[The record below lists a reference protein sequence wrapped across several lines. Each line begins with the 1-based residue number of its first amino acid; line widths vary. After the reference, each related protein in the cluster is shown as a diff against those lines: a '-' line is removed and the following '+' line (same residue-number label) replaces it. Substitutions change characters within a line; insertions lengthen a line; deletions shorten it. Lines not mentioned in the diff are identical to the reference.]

1 MGIRFYCPN
10 GHKLNVKE
18 FQAGRRGICPYC
30 GAKIEIPTHSTRKS
44 SKELRTQREA
54 AARPAALA
62 PEIPE
67 PVPSADP
74 PGPVLAEPPGSGGEA
89 DEAADQRPPENA
101 APIVSAPIA
110 QTPASV
116 ESVSPPTAEPAQ
128 ADPLAEGGDV
138 VWYVRPASGGQ
149 FGPAS
154 ANVMRNWIDEGRVGA
169 DSLVWREGW
178 RDWREASQVFPQ
190 LGADRVEPV
199 LEGLPTGGSAAAAAI
214 VPAAPAAAVPV
225 RSVRNRRQSKT
236 AQAAIISALIV
247 AVLVL
252 LCVFIWVLLRDPGE
266 RSAPATAPAAAE
278 LKTCFENGGRTG
290 SRRYDGVRR
299 ASKPVDY
306 QCRINAP
313 TALES
318 RRTNFKNTF

>member
-44 SKELRTQREA
+44 SKELRAQRET
-54 AARPAALA
+54 AARPAAAA
-62 PEIPE
+62 PETPE
-67 PVPSADP
+67 PVPLAEP
-74 PGPVLAEPPGSGGEA
+74 PGPVLAVPPAGGGEA
-89 DEAADQRPPENA
+89 DEAADHLPLEDA
-101 APIVSAPIA
+101 AAIVSAPIA
-110 QTPASV
+110 QTPASAA
-116 ESVSPPTAEPAQ
+116 SVSPPPAAPAQ
-128 ADPLAEGGDV
+128 ADPLAESGDV

-154 ANVMRNWIDEGRVGA
+154 ANVMRNWIEEGRVGA

-190 LGADRVEPV
+190 LGADRVEPP
-199 LEGLPTGGSAAAAAI
+199 LGGLPTGGS
-214 VPAAPAAAVPV
+214 AAPAAAVPV
-225 RSVRNRRQSKT
+225 RSVRTRRQSKT

-252 LCVFIWVLLRDPGE
+252 LCVFIWVLLRDPAE

-278 LKTCFENGGRTG
+278 LRTCFENGGRTG